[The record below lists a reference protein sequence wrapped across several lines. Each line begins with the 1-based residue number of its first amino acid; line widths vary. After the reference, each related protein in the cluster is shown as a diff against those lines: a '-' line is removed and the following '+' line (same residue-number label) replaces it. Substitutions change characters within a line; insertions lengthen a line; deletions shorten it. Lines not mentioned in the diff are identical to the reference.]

1 MTSEKNQ
8 MYLHS
13 VTSGKS
19 QTYLHSMTS
28 GKSQNVPTFYDLR
41 EEPDVLTLYDLRKK
55 PDVLTLYDL
64 REEPDVLTLYDLRE
78 KPDVLTLYDLREE
91 PDVVDAGV
99 HGGSNLPLG
108 RQTQEDAPLGLGLNR
123 HITFVTVLLHDEVG
137 LFVTATL
144 RNSRHAPTASAAQT
158 FRQGHPTEQ

>member
-1 MTSEKNQ
+1 MTSEKGQMYLHSMTSEKNQ

-41 EEPDVLTLYDLRKK
+41 EEPDVLTLYDLREK

-64 REEPDVLTLYDLRE
+64 REE
-78 KPDVLTLYDLREE
+78 PDVLTLYDLREE

-144 RNSRHAPTASAAQT
+144 RNSRHAPAASAAQT
-158 FRQGHPTEQ
+158 FHHGHPTEQ